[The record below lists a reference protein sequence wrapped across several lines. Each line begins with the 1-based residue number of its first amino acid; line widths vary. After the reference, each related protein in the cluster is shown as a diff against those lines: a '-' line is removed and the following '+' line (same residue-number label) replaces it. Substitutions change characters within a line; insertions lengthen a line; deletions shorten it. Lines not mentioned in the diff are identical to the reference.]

1 MAVCIRCLLQSMM
14 MKIHSYSIFH
24 KVSMSNTS
32 FCLILSHSHHSS
44 YLCIAYDT
52 LFICYDKNHCHSC
65 LAFWSIHESTLT
77 HSGFPPPQVLFKCT
91 PPFYTF
97 KQAPRFN
104 MVGVYFCVLNRL
116 LRSFVYISVPIQI
129 ISTVTLLLVVHLKQC
144 MAEPTWQCIYLFLFL
159 VFLSQSGKFLGL
171 CTLKCVLYVFFKLS
185 ALELF
190 VNCWK

>member
-1 MAVCIRCLLQSMM
+1 MHSLQHA
-14 MKIHSYSIFH
+14 IH
-24 KVSMSNTS
+24 M
-32 FCLILSHSHHSS
+32 L
-44 YLCIAYDT
+44 
-52 LFICYDKNHCHSC
+52 
-65 LAFWSIHESTLT
+65 WQESWPLM
-77 HSGFPPPQVLFKCT
+77 SGFLEHSWEHTYPLWLPPPQVLFKCT

-190 VNCWK
+190 VNCWKWGCVWHYEAPMQYIRAHKNGQCGSSNSNKSP